1 MHPCYSGSLPPSWG
15 RVRER
20 GENMVTVIGITGG
33 IGAGKSSASAILGEL
48 GAEVIDADKAA
59 HQVYLP
65 DTPAWREIVAAFG
78 EEVLAADRTVD
89 RRKLG
94 PRVFADPAAL
104 QTLNGITHG
113 KIFAYIQGQI
123 AYIRRT
129 EAAPLVV
136 VEAAVLLEAG
146 WQALV
151 DQLWVVVAP
160 VEIAIARLRDDRGV
174 PEDQARARVAA
185 QMSNDERIAY
195 ADIVIHNAADL
206 DALRDA
212 ITTAWQ
218 RLGVS

>member
-1 MHPCYSGSLPPSWG
+1 
-15 RVRER
+15 
-20 GENMVTVIGITGG
+20 MVTVIGITGG

-48 GAEVIDADKAA
+48 GAFVIDADKAA
-59 HQVYLP
+59 HEVYLP

-78 EEVLAADRTVD
+78 DEVLAADRTID

-104 QTLNGITHG
+104 STLNGILHG

-123 AYIRRT
+123 AYIRQA
-129 EAAPLVV
+129 EAAPQRAAASVDDESQRAQRVV
-136 VEAAVLLEAG
+136 AVEAAVLLEAG

-151 DQLWVVVAP
+151 DRLWVVVAP
-160 VEIAIARLRDDRGV
+160 VEVAIARLRDDRGV
-174 PEDQARARVAA
+174 PEDQARARIAA
-185 QMSNDERIAY
+185 QMSNDERIAQ
-195 ADIVIHNAADL
+195 ADTVIHNAADL

-212 ITTAWQ
+212 VIAAWQ

>member
-1 MHPCYSGSLPPSWG
+1 
-15 RVRER
+15 
-20 GENMVTVIGITGG
+20 MVTVIGITGG
-33 IGAGKSSASAILGEL
+33 IGAGKSSAAAILGEL
-48 GAEVIDADKAA
+48 GAEVIDADKVA

-78 EEVLAADRTVD
+78 DEVLAADRTID

-104 QTLNGITHG
+104 QTLNGILHG

-123 AYIRRT
+123 AYIRQKQ
-129 EAAPLVV
+129 AARPRQASASVDNEPARAQRVVV

-160 VEIAIARLRDDRGV
+160 VEVAIARLRDAKGM
-174 PEDQARARVAA
+174 PEDQARARIAA
-185 QMSNDERIAY
+185 QMSNDERIAH
-195 ADIVIHNAADL
+195 ADTVIHNAADL

-212 ITTAWQ
+212 ITAAWQ
-218 RLGVS
+218 RGGF

>member
-1 MHPCYSGSLPPSWG
+1 
-15 RVRER
+15 
-20 GENMVTVIGITGG
+20 MVTVIGITGG

-65 DTPAWREIVAAFG
+65 DTPAWREIVEAFG

-94 PRVFADPAAL
+94 PKVFADPDAL
-104 QTLNGITHG
+104 QTLNRIMHG

-123 AYIRRT
+123 AYIRRA
-129 EAAPLVV
+129 EAARVV
-136 VEAAVLLEAG
+136 AVEAAVLLEAG

-160 VEIAIARLRDDRGV
+160 VEVAIARLRDDRGV
-174 PEDQARARVAA
+174 PEDQARARIAA
-185 QMSNDERIAY
+185 QMSNDERIAH
-195 ADIVIHNAADL
+195 ADTVIHNAADL
-206 DALRDA
+206 DALRGA
-212 ITTAWQ
+212 IATAWQ
-218 RLGVS
+218 RLGTS

>member
-1 MHPCYSGSLPPSWG
+1 
-15 RVRER
+15 
-20 GENMVTVIGITGG
+20 MVTVIGITGG

-48 GAEVIDADKAA
+48 GAEIIDADKVA

-78 EEVLAADRTVD
+78 KEVLAADRTID

-113 KIFAYIQGQI
+113 KIFAYVQGQI
-123 AYIRRT
+123 AYIRQT
-129 EAAPLVV
+129 EAARAVA

-146 WQALV
+146 WKALV

-160 VEIAIARLRDDRGV
+160 VEVAIARLRDDRGV
-174 PEDQARARVAA
+174 SEDQARARIAA
-185 QMSNDERIAY
+185 QMSNDERIAH
-195 ADIVIHNAADL
+195 ADTVIHNDSDL

-212 ITTAWQ
+212 VTAAWR
-218 RLGVS
+218 RLGA

>member
-1 MHPCYSGSLPPSWG
+1 
-15 RVRER
+15 
-20 GENMVTVIGITGG
+20 MVTVIGITGG

-65 DTPAWREIVAAFG
+65 DTPAWREIVEAFG

-94 PRVFADPAAL
+94 PKVFTDPDAL
-104 QTLNGITHG
+104 QTLNRIMHG

-129 EAAPLVV
+129 EAARVV
-136 VEAAVLLEAG
+136 AVEAAVLLEAG

-160 VEIAIARLRDDRGV
+160 VEAAIARLRDDRGV
-174 PEDQARARVAA
+174 PEDQARARIAA
-185 QMSNDERIAY
+185 QMSNDERIAH
-195 ADIVIHNAADL
+195 ADTVIHNAADL
-206 DALRDA
+206 DALRGA
-212 ITTAWQ
+212 IATAWQ
-218 RLGVS
+218 RLGTS

>member
-1 MHPCYSGSLPPSWG
+1 
-15 RVRER
+15 
-20 GENMVTVIGITGG
+20 MVTVIGITGG

-48 GAEVIDADKAA
+48 GAFVIDADKAA
-59 HQVYLP
+59 HEVYLP

-78 EEVLAADRTVD
+78 DEVLAADRTID
-89 RRKLG
+89 RRQLG

-104 QTLNGITHG
+104 DTLNGILHG

-123 AYIRRT
+123 AYIRQRET
-129 EAAPLVV
+129 AQVVV

-160 VEIAIARLRDDRGV
+160 VEVAIARLRDDRGV
-174 PEDQARARVAA
+174 PEDQARARIAA
-185 QMSNDERIAY
+185 QMSNDERIAR
-195 ADIVIHNAADL
+195 ADTVIHNAAGL

-212 ITTAWQ
+212 VTAAWQ

>member
-1 MHPCYSGSLPPSWG
+1 
-15 RVRER
+15 
-20 GENMVTVIGITGG
+20 MVTVIGITGG

-65 DTPAWREIVAAFG
+65 DTPAWREIVEAFG

-94 PRVFADPAAL
+94 PKVFADPDAL
-104 QTLNGITHG
+104 QTLNRIMHG
-113 KIFAYIQGQI
+113 KIFAYIQGQV

-129 EAAPLVV
+129 EAARVV
-136 VEAAVLLEAG
+136 AVEAAVLLEAG

-160 VEIAIARLRDDRGV
+160 VEVAIARLRDDRGV
-174 PEDQARARVAA
+174 PEDQARARIAA
-185 QMSNDERIAY
+185 QMSNDECIAH
-195 ADIVIHNAADL
+195 ADTVIHNAADL
-206 DALRDA
+206 DALRGA
-212 ITTAWQ
+212 IATAWQ
-218 RLGVS
+218 RLGTS

>member
-1 MHPCYSGSLPPSWG
+1 
-15 RVRER
+15 
-20 GENMVTVIGITGG
+20 MVTVIGITGG

-65 DTPAWREIVAAFG
+65 DTPAWREIVEAFG
-78 EEVLAADRTVD
+78 EEVLAADRTID

-104 QTLNGITHG
+104 QTLNHVMHG

-123 AYIRRT
+123 ACIRRT
-129 EAAPLVV
+129 KSARVV
-136 VEAAVLLEAG
+136 AVEAAVLLEAG

-160 VEIAIARLRDDRGV
+160 VEVAIARLRDDRGV
-174 PEDQARARVAA
+174 PEDQARVRIAA
-185 QMSNDERIAY
+185 QMSNDERIAH
-195 ADIVIHNAADL
+195 ADTVIHNAADL
-206 DALRDA
+206 DALRA
-212 ITTAWQ
+212 VITATWQ
-218 RLGVS
+218 RLGA

>member
-1 MHPCYSGSLPPSWG
+1 
-15 RVRER
+15 
-20 GENMVTVIGITGG
+20 MVTVIGVTGG
-33 IGAGKSSASAILGEL
+33 IGAGKSSAAAILGEL

-65 DTPAWREIVAAFG
+65 DTPAWREIVEAFG
-78 EEVLAADRTVD
+78 EEVLAADRTID

-104 QTLNGITHG
+104 NTLNGILHG

-123 AYIRRT
+123 AYIRQQ
-129 EAAPLVV
+129 EAARPPQAAVSTNNESARTQRVV
-136 VEAAVLLEAG
+136 AVEAAVLLEAG

-151 DQLWVVVAP
+151 DQIWVVVAP
-160 VEIAIARLRDDRGV
+160 VEVAIARLRDDRGV
-174 PEDQARARVAA
+174 PEDQARARIAA
-185 QMSNDERIAY
+185 QMSNDERTVH
-195 ADIVIHNAADL
+195 ADTVIHNASSR

-212 ITTAWQ
+212 ISMAWQ

>member
-1 MHPCYSGSLPPSWG
+1 
-15 RVRER
+15 
-20 GENMVTVIGITGG
+20 MVTVIGITGG

-94 PRVFADPAAL
+94 PKVFADPAAL
-104 QTLNGITHG
+104 QILNGILHG

-129 EAAPLVV
+129 EAARVVV

-151 DQLWVVVAP
+151 HQLWVVVAP
-160 VEIAIARLRDDRGV
+160 VEVAIARLRDDRGV
-174 PEDQARARVAA
+174 PEDQARARIAA
-185 QMSNDERIAY
+185 QMSNDERIAH

-218 RLGVS
+218 RLDASSV